1 MTLMVDHMHKSG
13 LKRALRISP
22 SWFYTLGILAVL
34 CAALQSFV
42 GRGLNPL
49 WFPTP
54 GQVVTVLGEWFS
66 DGSIWPDVQTTLTE
80 VFYGFGIGV
89 AGALIVVALLSFSEF
104 ATEVLMPFI
113 MAAYSLPKVSL
124 VPIFV
129 LLLGI
134 GIGSKVVQVM
144 LNVFFI
150 VLLTMLAGMKSIN
163 PALTRSIQM
172 VGASPLEILLK
183 VKAPAALAWL
193 FSGMR
198 LSARYA
204 IGGAVIVEVLSS
216 NRGLGFRANQATT
229 QLDPAGVFGSVVI
242 LIVIGAVMTWILQ
255 LIENRFLAWRI

>member
-1 MTLMVDHMHKSG
+1 MVDLRDKAS
-13 LKRALRISP
+13 LKRTWRISP
-22 SWFYTLGILAVL
+22 SWLYTLGILAVL
-34 CAALQSFV
+34 CAVLQYFV

-49 WFPTP
+49 WVPKPT
-54 GQVVTVLGEWFS
+54 QVAAALGEWFAS
-66 DGSIWPDVQTTLTE
+66 GSIWPDIQTTLTE
-80 VFYGFGIGV
+80 VFYGFSLGV

-104 ATEVLMPFI
+104 ATEVFMPFI

-163 PALTRSIQM
+163 PALTRSTQI
-172 VGASPLEILLK
+172 VGASRLEILLK

-216 NRGLGFRANQATT
+216 NRGLGFRADQATA
-229 QLDPAGVFGSVVI
+229 QLDPAGVFGAVVI
-242 LIVIGAVMTWILQ
+242 LIVIGAAMTWILQ
-255 LIENRFLAWRI
+255 MIENRFLAWRI

>member
-1 MTLMVDHMHKSG
+1 MISTIEIRDKASF
-13 LKRALRISP
+13 KRIWRLSP
-22 SWFYTLGILAVL
+22 SWLYTLGILAIL
-34 CAALQSFV
+34 CAALQYFV

-49 WFPTP
+49 WFPSPT
-54 GQVVTVLGEWFS
+54 QVAVDLRQWFA
-66 DGSIWPDVQTTLTE
+66 DGSIWPDIQTTLIE
-80 VFYGFGIGV
+80 VLYGFGIGV
-89 AGALIVVALLSFSEF
+89 AAALVVVALLSFSEL

-113 MAAYSLPKVSL
+113 MAAYSLPKVAL

-134 GIGSKVVQVM
+134 GIQSKIVQVT

-150 VLLTMLAGMKSIN
+150 VLLTMLSGMKSIN
-163 PALTRSIQM
+163 AALTRSIQI
-172 VGASPLEILLK
+172 VGASQLEILLK

-216 NRGLGFRANQATT
+216 NRGLGFRADQATT
-229 QLDPAGVFGSVVI
+229 QLDPAGVFGTIVI
-242 LIVIGAVMTWILQ
+242 LIVIGALMTWILQ
-255 LIENRFLAWRI
+255 MIENRFLAWRI